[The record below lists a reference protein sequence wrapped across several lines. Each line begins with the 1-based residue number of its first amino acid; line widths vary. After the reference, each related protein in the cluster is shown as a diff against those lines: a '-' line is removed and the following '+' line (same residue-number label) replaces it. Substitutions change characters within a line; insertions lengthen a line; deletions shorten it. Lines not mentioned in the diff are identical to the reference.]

1 MTETQILAS
10 EISSLYGTIKRA
22 RGPYLYTAKGV
33 RLTDCFQ
40 EGGRGILGWG
50 SEGTKAFTV
59 FKNVISRGISGSFE
73 TDFGSRSDCKSQLSR
88 AVSELLGSERTA
100 YIFDSKEK
108 ALKAGLS
115 VSSQSTSLFRPWNT
129 ENVNWRSVDC
139 IVFAPVLPWA
149 DSSWIAAVDDEI
161 VIAAAALADQSVKIP
176 APLEAAFTRS
186 VYDLIKALQNR
197 QEKDWFIYDTVLTKY
212 FERKGPWL
220 FPKVPEDKYWEF
232 LTHCLKN
239 GVVVSPVYKVPSI
252 VPYGADKGSFRKLE
266 KNPFNF

>member
-88 AVSELLGSERTA
+88 AVSELFGSERTA

-108 ALKAGLS
+108 ALKASLS

-212 FERKGPWL
+212 WERKGPYL
-220 FPKVPEDKYWEF
+220 FPKVSAEKYDEF
-232 LTHCLKN
+232 VNHCLKLGIAIN
-239 GVVVSPVYKVPSI
+239 PSYSEKSI
-252 VPYGADKGSFRKLE
+252 VPFGADKGVFTVLKNSPFKL
-266 KNPFNF
+266 